1 MDCDRILL
9 DGRMSK
15 DQILEY
21 ESKIQNTKKTK
32 VLLQI
37 SVDGIQISLKKKK
50 RRKKQWH
57 AADDVPIMSH
67 PIYRIFYVSHDS
79 NDLKIFSYIARDGG
93 SDTFKCLVFKTNNK
107 SQAMKIVRTVGQ
119 AFEVC
124 HKLSMENNSYADD
137 RSEQSISEVERLTP
151 EPLSD
156 LDDIKKDPTPIKSE
170 PQLTRPNHL
179 DIIPTTH
186 FNFTTPPKKSETGD
200 DKTPDSPNAREI
212 KQLRDQ
218 LEQQSLQTRQALAQL
233 MLVREQLITETN
245 ARIEA
250 QARTQQLLQQNREL
264 LEHIASI
271 GGYQESDRAGGG
283 ITSGNIGLAPQS
295 NYSTMSL
302 GSPGTTGLNISPF
315 GTLNKQFQPNL
326 ASLNLQSTLASI
338 NQLQSLNQKLGMSQS
353 PELLAQQEIFN
364 LNQELLNKLQNLN
377 LLGTLN
383 PGFGVPS
390 GTSSN
395 QGQYSYLY
403 GNAQAN
409 PQQQQQYGSQNSSPS
424 GGTITPMTNQQQQQQ
439 SSNRNQPYMTTP
451 LNCNKLG
458 LSLDESLDN
467 LTTTTSN
474 ATTSPGS
481 SKHSSHESGASPF
494 IRPLSQFG
502 TMTTVNYDGKVKV
515 IVPVTDQSDDNNNTL
530 TRNRRE
536 TSQSRQEGKKV
547 SIPGIVT
554 TDERGTLKRMASAGS
569 SCGSATPSFI
579 TRSSSEKLS
588 STAKVARWFNQIQWN
603 NQQSLSRPESGFV
616 SGDSR
621 SEKTCDKNGAMDSGK
636 PIDDVDCHSAKA
648 GEDDG
653 DFTDEFLLVAGT
665 TSLWSKLNVRK
676 RKKLLKLG
684 KVTTF

>member
-283 ITSGNIGLAPQS
+283 ITSGNIGLAPQ
-295 NYSTMSL
+295 
-302 GSPGTTGLNISPF
+302 
-315 GTLNKQFQPNL
+315 
-326 ASLNLQSTLASI
+326 
-338 NQLQSLNQKLGMSQS
+338 
-353 PELLAQQEIFN
+353 
-364 LNQELLNKLQNLN
+364 
-377 LLGTLN
+377 
-383 PGFGVPS
+383 
-390 GTSSN
+390 
-395 QGQYSYLY
+395 
-403 GNAQAN
+403 
-409 PQQQQQYGSQNSSPS
+409 
-424 GGTITPMTNQQQQQQ
+424 
-439 SSNRNQPYMTTP
+439 
-451 LNCNKLG
+451 
-458 LSLDESLDN
+458 
-467 LTTTTSN
+467 
-474 ATTSPGS
+474 
-481 SKHSSHESGASPF
+481 
-494 IRPLSQFG
+494 
-502 TMTTVNYDGKVKV
+502 
-515 IVPVTDQSDDNNNTL
+515 
-530 TRNRRE
+530 
-536 TSQSRQEGKKV
+536 
-547 SIPGIVT
+547 
-554 TDERGTLKRMASAGS
+554 
-569 SCGSATPSFI
+569 
-579 TRSSSEKLS
+579 LS